1 MYSYWKVFIC
11 RNNLINDR
19 AMISVCMASFN
30 GEKYIKEQINS
41 ILIQLGDEDELI
53 ISDDGSTDK
62 TLEIIRGYDDNRL
75 KLFYNNHTHGYAHNF
90 ENALKQSKGDYIFF
104 SDQDDIWLPHKV
116 EKMLP
121 YLKEDNF
128 VISDAFI
135 TNDKLEIKDKISSWR
150 KYKKGYVRN
159 LYKGIY
165 AGCTCAFTKKI
176 KDFSLPF
183 PLTNYIQ
190 HDNWIGLLCE
200 LKFNVVYI
208 EEPLILYRRH
218 NNNTSDASS
227 KSTKSL
233 HFMIKYRIVLLSETL
248 KRSIFRKN
256 AD

>member
-1 MYSYWKVFIC
+1 
-11 RNNLINDR
+11 
-19 AMISVCMASFN
+19 MATYN
-30 GEKYIKEQINS
+30 GQNYIKEQINS
-41 ILIQLGDEDELI
+41 ILTQLDKDDELI

-62 TLEIIRGYDDNRL
+62 TMEIIRKIGDTRIKLYENKNR
-75 KLFYNNHTHGYAHNF
+75 HGYTHNF
-90 ENALKQSKGDYIFF
+90 ENALKQASGEYIFF
-104 SDQDDIWLPHKV
+104 SDQDDIWLPDKV

-121 YLKEDNF
+121 YLKDDNF
-128 VISDAFI
+128 VISDAYI
-135 TNDKLEIKDKISSWR
+135 TNEKLEIKDRISSWR
-150 KYKKGYVRN
+150 KYKKGFVRN

-183 PLTNYIQ
+183 PLTKYIQ

-208 EEPLILYRRH
+208 DEPLILYRRH

-233 HFMIKYRIVLLSETL
+233 HFMIKYRTVLLIETL
-248 KRSIFRKN
+248 KRSMFRKS